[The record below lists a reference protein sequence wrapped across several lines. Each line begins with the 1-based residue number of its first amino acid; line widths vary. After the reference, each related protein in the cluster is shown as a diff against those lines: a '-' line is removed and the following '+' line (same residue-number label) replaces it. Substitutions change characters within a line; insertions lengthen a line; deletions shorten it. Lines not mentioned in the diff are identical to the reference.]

1 MKTKILEYLMQL
13 GWLKRQALKAAGYV
27 SAMFTP
33 WALGKLAALYEQG
46 LIGDEGLAHATQ
58 AVSAVG
64 VLVAALFVVGSEA
77 LASWFA
83 KSRKE

>member
-13 GWLKRQALKAAGYV
+13 GWLKRQALKGAGYIT
-27 SAMFTP
+27 AMFTP
-33 WALGKLAALYEQG
+33 WAISKLGELHANG
-46 LIGDEGLAHATQ
+46 LIGDESLAHATQ

-64 VLVAALFVVGSEA
+64 VLVAALFVVGAE
-77 LASWFA
+77 LVASWFA